1 MARVA
6 QVRSALQEAAR
17 RGGPRG
23 HALVLAGDMNAPLI
37 SSAVASY
44 LSFGAV
50 VPGVSEFGML
60 VDVGKICAESGH
72 PYSMTSAYT
81 PDPNEFSFTLRGAAG
96 HCHMLD
102 QIWFDSTRSH
112 CQGLRNLFRSDEHKL
127 AVLNR
132 GLPHA
137 EDPSD
142 HLPVGVILKVLPPAA
157 PVEEVIPEI
166 VSTAELDLLKEAEV
180 LWEACPL
187 SPEQRSQYL
196 RCEEVLREATPV
208 GKPSAEELA
217 AYEAAQ
223 RALRSLLE
231 SLPEECQQILQRVE
245 ELKKQARKAA
255 KRSAKDKG
263 KDPAGK
269 KSMPRTEL
277 FWALLEGDYPLEELK
292 KVNLEGFDW
301 SGRRKDGKTLLVARI
316 GRALCCTPKFE
327 EALNTIEWLICS
339 GASIEQT
346 CTGGHYAIGWPNREE
361 TEIRFECEGR
371 SAISF
376 VQTLQVKMRQNL
388 SAWTDQDTFL
398 TKVMSLFIQTPSPNE
413 ARRRVSIDEGIA
425 ELWEK
430 SLAAK
435 DSHDLTIETADG
447 PVTAHAHMLKAASSV
462 VTAMLE
468 SPMKEGKTQRIEI
481 KDMPGKAVSLFVE
494 ILYTCSAQDEPDH
507 ETASHALDLAH
518 RWQVEVVV
526 AILTDLLAG
535 MITDGNFLAIAEH
548 AVLKGLDRL
557 KTAAKSFGAGS
568 TKVQADLKEGRLPT
582 AVLQLFP
589 AAPKPSKP
597 DGPKPK
603 RRRM

>member
-1 MARVA
+1 
-6 QVRSALQEAAR
+6 
-17 RGGPRG
+17 
-23 HALVLAGDMNAPLI
+23 
-37 SSAVASY
+37 
-44 LSFGAV
+44 
-50 VPGVSEFGML
+50 
-60 VDVGKICAESGH
+60 
-72 PYSMTSAYT
+72 
-81 PDPNEFSFTLRGAAG
+81 
-96 HCHMLD
+96 
-102 QIWFDSTRSH
+102 
-112 CQGLRNLFRSDEHKL
+112 
-127 AVLNR
+127 
-132 GLPHA
+132 
-137 EDPSD
+137 
-142 HLPVGVILKVLPPAA
+142 
-157 PVEEVIPEI
+157 
-166 VSTAELDLLKEAEV
+166 
-180 LWEACPL
+180 
-187 SPEQRSQYL
+187 
-196 RCEEVLREATPV
+196 
-208 GKPSAEELA
+208 
-217 AYEAAQ
+217 
-223 RALRSLLE
+223 
-231 SLPEECQQILQRVE
+231 
-245 ELKKQARKAA
+245 
-255 KRSAKDKG
+255 
-263 KDPAGK
+263 
-269 KSMPRTEL
+269 MPRTEL

-494 ILYTCSAQDEPDH
+494 MLG
-507 ETASHALDLAH
+507 
-518 RWQVEVVV
+518 R
-526 AILTDLLAG
+526 
-535 MITDGNFLAIAEH
+535 
-548 AVLKGLDRL
+548 
-557 KTAAKSFGAGS
+557 AGS
-568 TKVQADLKEGRLPT
+568 DLGGLFFRKCVAAHQFNFKEFKDGKKNVGAQTLELLESRG
-582 AVLQLFP
+582 VLG
-589 AAPKPSKP
+589 S
-597 DGPKPK
+597 
-603 RRRM
+603 